1 MKKAPLVLMALNGLA
16 WGCLSWMG
24 WNGIKY
30 IESQHATGYPNTGQ
44 IGYYL
49 AAPLVMLTLSLV
61 PAALF
66 GQTKMVGSSNPLVQ
80 PHAVSCTCVLVS
92 LRRRHLTQLLPWVCQ
107 KQYRQR

>member
-16 WGCLSWMG
+16 WGGLSWMG
-24 WNGIKY
+24 WEGIKY

-61 PAALF
+61 PGALF
-66 GQTKMVGSSNPLVQ
+66 SQTKWSAAATLWCSLTLL
-80 PHAVSCTCVLVS
+80 AVLAYLYPYSGGV
-92 LRRRHLTQLLPWVCQ
+92 
-107 KQYRQR
+107 